1 MKQIVLAVVAV
12 AAGFAVA
19 ATPLHAEPSWQP
31 LPHVRAN
38 AQLRQLPTVPVRGHR
53 YWGWRRQPFGPLLML
68 PPALTGLVLRSFAP
82 VPPQSYRDS
91 VRPEPVPPDA
101 EEPAP
106 PAIASPPAAPDLA
119 TEGSSTRWVDPDEP
133 AR

>member
-38 AQLRQLPTVPVRGHR
+38 PQLRQLPMVPVRGHR
-53 YWGWRRQPFGPLLML
+53 YWGWRRQPFGPLLLL
-68 PPALTGLVLRSFAP
+68 PPALTGLVLRPFAP
-82 VPPQSYRDS
+82 VPRQSYRDG
-91 VRPEPVPPDA
+91 VRPPDA

-106 PAIASPPAAPDLA
+106 PAIASPPAAPAAPDPA
-119 TEGSSTRWVDPDEP
+119 TEGSSTRWVDPDER